1 MKQNVSPNNFCSP
14 STITTLLCSETIVRP
29 LLKVKFCEIMGNSFF
44 KSNEC
49 IPQNMILYLFQHL
62 EQALLLGTR
71 GAFIHE
77 CKELGLTTGNNNG
90 KRRSSVS
97 SASGVFDK
105 LKVNVFQAFDDV
117 DMESFFEV
125 CFFLRLS

>member
-1 MKQNVSPNNFCSP
+1 MVWGSGQMGELLTRRGRRRQYPRSQND
-14 STITTLLCSETIVRP
+14 
-29 LLKVKFCEIMGNSFF
+29 LKSK
-44 KSNEC
+44 KS
-49 IPQNMILYLFQHL
+49 IPQNIILYHFQHL

-117 DMESFFEV
+117 DMETFFEV
-125 CFFLRLS
+125 CLF